1 MIPVDNQDDTQT
13 ILPGRSYKSVTQ
25 AAIILSFLSLII
37 WLTLAGIILVQRG
50 ADLNSL
56 SWILISLS
64 GIGITMASAYFAY
77 NRTTA
82 VTNELELLRAYAEA
96 QASSEQ
102 LIVPP
107 SSTHSDIER
116 TTMALSGTAQRF
128 SDEIKR
134 LEITAYTDPVT
145 GLPNRTQLYDAM
157 DTHFKAGR
165 GIAPA
170 GFVLIQLDGLNQ
182 ASESLGSLGSQA
194 LIRMVAERFKDN
206 LDGLCMDSGRSY
218 LLAALE
224 ATTFG
229 LFLPGEA
236 DRAEVSTLVKALTIG
251 ITAPFQLDGRHFHL
265 SLSGGITLAPE
276 DGDRTERIMAN
287 AELASTQV
295 EKKGL
300 KGFEFFT
307 PRLDRIARGR
317 TRLENELRSAVASQ
331 AFKPVFQPK
340 ICLKT
345 GKIHAVEA
353 LARWNRAEGR
363 IISPAAFIPIAEQ
376 IGLIEDVGEQ
386 ILRAAC
392 ESAAEWLRMGHAI
405 SLAVNVSP
413 RQFERGDFTDTVID
427 ALRQAGLPPRWLE
440 LEITET
446 MAVSNPGRV
455 AEVMRPLRAMG
466 VKLAIDDFGTGHA
479 NLSLLTQLP
488 FDVFK
493 IDRQF
498 VSALKTDKAAPAI
511 VDMILAM
518 AKTLDLET
526 VAEGIETEEQARF
539 LTQRGCTL
547 GQGFLYSRGLPHN
560 EILSLFQ
567 SWKPERNIAQSKI
580 TPKSYNAA

>member
-1 MIPVDNQDDTQT
+1 MGTK
-13 ILPGRSYKSVTQ
+13 PGRSYRAVTN
-25 AAIILSFLSLII
+25 AAIVLSFLSLII
-37 WLTLAGIILVQRG
+37 WLMFAGIILSIRG
-50 ADLNSL
+50 ADLSAV

-64 GIGITMASAYFAY
+64 GVGITMASAYFAY
-77 NRTTA
+77 QRTVA
-82 VTNELELLRAYAEA
+82 VTAELELLRAYAEA

-107 SSTHSDIER
+107 EATHADIER
-116 TTMALSGTAQRF
+116 TTAAVSGTAQRF
-128 SDEIKR
+128 SEEIRR

-157 DTHFKAGR
+157 DTHFNSNR
-165 GIAPA
+165 GVAPA
-170 GFVLIQLDGLNQ
+170 GFVLIRLEGLNQ
-182 ASESLGSLGSQA
+182 AAESLGSLGSHA
-194 LIRMVAERFKDN
+194 LLRMVAERFSDN
-206 LDGLCMDSGRSY
+206 LDGLCMDTGRAY
-218 LLAALE
+218 LLASME

-265 SLSGGITLAPE
+265 SLAGGIALAPD
-276 DGDRTERIMAN
+276 DGDRTERLIAN
-287 AELASTQV
+287 AELASAQV
-295 EKKGL
+295 EKKGRS
-300 KGFEFFT
+300 GFEFFT

-345 GKIHAVEA
+345 GMIYGVEA

-386 ILRAAC
+386 ILRSAC
-392 ESAAEWLRMGHAI
+392 ESAAEWIRKGHLVH
-405 SLAVNVSP
+405 LAVNVSP
-413 RQFERGDFTDTVID
+413 RQFERGDFTDVVID

-446 MAVSNPGRV
+446 MAVSNPVRV

-498 VSALKTDKAAPAI
+498 VSALYVDKAAPAI
-511 VDMILAM
+511 VEMILAM

-526 VAEGIETEEQARF
+526 VAEGIETVEQAAF
-539 LTQRGCTL
+539 LTERDCTL
-547 GQGFLYSRGLPHN
+547 GQGFLYSKGLPHD
-560 EILSLFQ
+560 EVIKLFE
-567 SWKPERNIAQSKI
+567 SWEAKRFIARSHLARA
-580 TPKSYNAA
+580 S